1 MSSDWSFTADFTNVT
16 AAGMGGAPTEECY
29 CKVKL
34 YASEIR
40 ETAKGAQRV
49 VFRCM
54 VTEGKHA
61 SAVITDGQNFPTPEN
76 QICLRYWKALLTSIG
91 VTAKALAKK
100 EVKING
106 TSLMGREG
114 FVHFIPAPEGGYSQ
128 VRWLSAQQFKTLSAK
143 QVVEEPEAA
152 PAKKAKKAKKVA
164 PIEVDAAPEEEPE
177 VVPVA
182 ADSDDPLDFLI

>member
-16 AAGMGGAPTEECY
+16 AAGMGGAPTEEAY
-29 CKVKL
+29 CKVKIFS
-34 YASEIR
+34 SEVR
-40 ETAKGAQRV
+40 ETAKGNKRV
-49 VFRCM
+49 IFRCM

-91 VTAKALAKK
+91 VTQKALAKK

-106 TSLMGREG
+106 KSLMGREG

-128 VRWLSAQQFKTLSAK
+128 VRWLSEQQFKTLSAK
-143 QVVEEPEAA
+143 EEAMSPAPA
-152 PAKKAKKAKKVA
+152 PAKEPA
-164 PIEVDAAPEEEPE
+164 PIEVDAAPAEEPE